1 MDGSWWSKVDMILF
15 IHILLLI
22 NDENSKCTRINE
34 IQTLNELWSHHRHH
48 THTHTINNSRWWFF
62 FLCRIKLWSKPSHSI
77 ISVCVCLS
85 HGTHYPSTITLKQ
98 KWNEMKTQIDDTK
111 KNDKFTHT
119 HWNNQRLWMNV
130 EPEYIKKNTHTHTVT
145 NKQTNIQQ
153 FSQKKSQKPIC
164 LCMCVCLAD
173 DDLFFSNVIHKY
185 PQHTNWNH

>member
-111 KNDKFTHT
+111 KKWQIYTHALKQPTIVNECGTRIYKKKHTHT
-119 HWNNQRLWMNV
+119 HC
-130 EPEYIKKNTHTHTVT
+130 H
-145 NKQTNIQQ
+145 KQTN
-153 FSQKKSQKPIC
+153 K
-164 LCMCVCLAD
+164 
-173 DDLFFSNVIHKY
+173 
-185 PQHTNWNH
+185 HTTI